1 MEILL
6 IRKYKK
12 PTYTIGNLYIN
23 GKWIANTL
31 EDVDR
36 NLNSSMTVEQIKAIK
51 KPNETAI
58 PTGTYKITLDTF
70 SPRFGNKSFYKKV
83 CGGKLPRILNI
94 KGFDGVLIHVGEGP
108 NGKDL
113 TSGCLLVG
121 RNTIKGG
128 LTQSKETFI
137 LLYNKLLEAKSKRE
151 KIIITIK

>member
-1 MEILL
+1 MEILVE
-6 IRKYKK
+6 RKWKK
-12 PTYTIGNLYIN
+12 PNYTIGVMSID
-23 GKWIANTL
+23 GKRFCETL

-94 KGFDGVLIHVGEGP
+94 KGFDGVLIHCG
-108 NGKDL
+108 NTNLD
-113 TSGCLLVG
+113 TYGCILVG
-121 RNTIKGG
+121 RNLEVGKVLKSQETFEKLYRILKGNKDNLTIK
-128 LTQSKETFI
+128 I
-137 LLYNKLLEAKSKRE
+137 L
-151 KIIITIK
+151 

>member
-1 MEILL
+1 MEILVE
-6 IRKYKK
+6 RKWKK
-12 PTYTIGNLYIN
+12 PNYTIGVMSID
-23 GKWIANTL
+23 GKRFCETL

-94 KGFDGVLIHVGEGP
+94 KGFDGVLIHCG
-108 NGKDL
+108 NTNLD
-113 TSGCLLVG
+113 TYGCILVG
-121 RNTIKGG
+121 RNLEVGKVLKSQETFEKLYKILKENKDNLTIK
-128 LTQSKETFI
+128 I
-137 LLYNKLLEAKSKRE
+137 L
-151 KIIITIK
+151 

>member
-36 NLNSSMTVEQIKAIK
+36 NLNSSMSVEQIKDIK

-58 PTGTYKITLDTF
+58 PTGTYKVTLDIF
-70 SPRFGNKSFYKKV
+70 SPKFGNKSFYKKT
-83 CGGKLPRILNI
+83 CNGKLPRILNV
-94 KGFDGVLIHVGEGP
+94 KGFDGVLIHCG
-108 NGKDL
+108 NTNLD
-113 TSGCLLVG
+113 TSGCILVG
-121 RNTIKGG
+121 RNLEKGKVLKSQETFEKLYKILKGNKDNLTIK
-128 LTQSKETFI
+128 I
-137 LLYNKLLEAKSKRE
+137 L
-151 KIIITIK
+151 

>member
-1 MEILL
+1 MQLVLE
-6 IRKYKK
+6 RKWKK
-12 PTYTIGNLYIN
+12 SNYTIGILSID
-23 GKWIANTL
+23 GKRFCETL

-36 NLNSSMTVEQIKAIK
+36 NLNSSMSVEQIKAIK

-58 PTGTYKITLDTF
+58 PTGTYEVTLDIF
-70 SPRFGNKSFYKKV
+70 SPKFGNKSFYKKT
-83 CGGKLPRILNI
+83 CNGKLPRILNV

-108 NGKDL
+108 NGKNL

-137 LLYNKLLEAKSKRE
+137 LLYNKLLEAKNKKE

>member
-12 PTYTIGNLYIN
+12 PTYTIGSLYIN

-31 EDVDR
+31 EDTDR
-36 NLNSSMTVEQIKAIK
+36 GLKDSMSVAEIKAIK

-70 SPRFGNKSFYKKV
+70 SPRFGNKPFYKKV

-94 KGFDGVLIHVGEGP
+94 KGFDGVLIHCG
-108 NGKDL
+108 NTNLD
-113 TSGCLLVG
+113 TSGCILVG
-121 RNTIKGG
+121 RNLEVGKVLKSQETFEKLYKILKGNKVNLTIK
-128 LTQSKETFI
+128 I
-137 LLYNKLLEAKSKRE
+137 L
-151 KIIITIK
+151 

>member
-12 PTYTIGNLYIN
+12 PTYTIGSLYIN

-58 PTGTYKITLDTF
+58 PTGTYEVTLDIF
-70 SPRFGNKSFYKKV
+70 SPKFGNKSFYKKT
-83 CGGKLPRILNI
+83 CNGKLPRILNV
-94 KGFDGVLIHVGEGP
+94 KGFDGVLIHCG
-108 NGKDL
+108 NTNLD
-113 TSGCLLVG
+113 TSGCVLVG
-121 RNTIKGG
+121 RNLEKGKILKSQETFEKLYKVLKENKNNLTIK
-128 LTQSKETFI
+128 
-137 LLYNKLLEAKSKRE
+137 
-151 KIIITIK
+151 II